1 MNLILQSCICQFKIY
16 SRWVRNPQNG
26 CARITTTL
34 TLFVLTQRVRCAITL
49 RVYSIMAICILT
61 RDVSDV
67 SIQRSKDMDVHVY
80 MILTYF
86 TDEDTGVSF

>member
-1 MNLILQSCICQFKIY
+1 
-16 SRWVRNPQNG
+16 
-26 CARITTTL
+26 
-34 TLFVLTQRVRCAITL
+34 
-49 RVYSIMAICILT
+49 MAICILT